1 MILTC
6 TLFIIWEQ
14 EEDKRMQTILNKD
27 FQGAFYPS
35 KTNEKAMIVV
45 SGSDG
50 GIKWANE
57 IASVYSAHGISSL
70 AIAYWKT
77 KHTPKTLE
85 LIPIEIIQSAV
96 LWLKKNGYSK
106 VGIYGVSKGAE
117 LALTSG
123 SLISQI
129 EFVIAV
135 SPSCCV
141 FEGIAKPAY
150 SNTSSWT
157 WGGQPL
163 PYASLH
169 NISVSMIKNI
179 LKNHE
184 FGFVKQY
191 IDVLATNKNEE
202 NTIKVE
208 NINGPILLL
217 SAKEDAQWPSIEM
230 GKMICDRLNNKEF
243 AFPFHHEIFYPASHI
258 LCPVKTKMGLVYRME
273 RQHKKECEMSRKQAL
288 KMSLDWL
295 ERL

>member
-1 MILTC
+1 
-6 TLFIIWEQ
+6 
-14 EEDKRMQTILNKD
+14 MQTILNED
-27 FQGAFYPS
+27 FQGIFYPS
-35 KTNEKAMIVV
+35 RTNGKAMVVV

-50 GIKWANE
+50 GIRWANE
-57 IASVYSAHGISSL
+57 IASIFSIHGISSL
-70 AIAYWKT
+70 AVAYWKT
-77 KHTPKTLE
+77 KYTSKTLA
-85 LIPIEIIQSAV
+85 LIPIQIIQSAV

-106 VGIYGVSKGAE
+106 IGIYGVSKGAE

-163 PYASLH
+163 PYASFQS
-169 NISVSMIKNI
+169 ISVSVIKNI

-191 IDVLATNKNEE
+191 TDVLAKNKNEE

-208 NINGPILLL
+208 NINSPILLL
-217 SAKEDAQWPSIEM
+217 SAKEDAQWPSADM
-230 GKMICDRLNNKEF
+230 GKMICDRLSKKEF
-243 AFPFHHEIFYPASHI
+243 SFPFHHEIFYPASHI
-258 LCPVKTKMGLVYRME
+258 LCPVETKMRLAYRME
-273 RQHKKECEMSRKQAL
+273 RQHSKECKESRKQAL

-295 ERL
+295 ARL

>member
-1 MILTC
+1 M
-6 TLFIIWEQ
+6 
-14 EEDKRMQTILNKD
+14 KTIFRKD
-27 FQGAFYPS
+27 FQGIFYPS
-35 KTNEKAMIVV
+35 KTSDKAMIVV

-50 GIKWANE
+50 GIKWANK
-57 IASVYSAHGISSL
+57 IASVYSEHGIPSL

-77 KHTPKTLE
+77 KYTPKALA
-85 LIPIEIIQSAV
+85 LIPIEIIQHAV
-96 LWLKKNGYSK
+96 LWLMKNGYSK
-106 VGIYGVSKGAE
+106 VGIYGISKGAE

-123 SLISQI
+123 SLIPQI

-157 WGGQPL
+157 WGGKPL
-163 PYASLH
+163 PYASFH
-169 NISVSMIKNI
+169 NISVSIIKNI
-179 LKNHE
+179 LKNYE

-191 IDVLATNKNEE
+191 IDVLETNKNEE

-217 SAKEDAQWPSIEM
+217 SAKEDAQWPSVKM
-230 GKMICDRLNNKEF
+230 GKMICDRLNDKEF
-243 AFPFHHEIFYPASHI
+243 EFPFHHEIFYPASHI
-258 LCPVKTKMGLVYRME
+258 LCPVKTKMRFVYRIE
-273 RQHKKECEMSRKQAL
+273 RRHKKECEMARKQAL

-295 ERL
+295 ARL

>member
-1 MILTC
+1 
-6 TLFIIWEQ
+6 
-14 EEDKRMQTILNKD
+14 MQTILNKD
-27 FQGAFYPS
+27 FQGVFYPS

-50 GIKWANE
+50 GIKWGNE

-77 KHTPKTLE
+77 KYSPKTLE

-96 LWLKKNGYSK
+96 LWLKKKSYSK
-106 VGIYGVSKGAE
+106 VGIYGISKGAE

-123 SLISQI
+123 SLIPQI

-141 FEGIAKPAY
+141 FEGIAKPTY

-157 WGGQPL
+157 WRGQPL
-163 PYASLH
+163 TYASFK
-169 NISVSMIKNI
+169 NIPVNIIKNI
-179 LKNHE
+179 MKNHE
-184 FGFVKQY
+184 FGFVEQY
-191 IDVLATNKNEE
+191 LEVLKRNKKEE

-217 SAKEDAQWPSIEM
+217 SAKEDAQWPSAEM
-230 GKMICDRLNNKEF
+230 GKMICDRLNNTEF
-243 AFPFHHEIFYPASHI
+243 TFPFHHEIFYPASHI
-258 LCPVKTKMGLVYRME
+258 LCPVKTKMRLVYHIE

-295 ERL
+295 ARL

>member
-1 MILTC
+1 
-6 TLFIIWEQ
+6 
-14 EEDKRMQTILNKD
+14 MQTILSKD
-27 FQGAFYPS
+27 FQGVFYPS

-50 GIKWANE
+50 GIRWANE
-57 IASVYSAHGISSL
+57 IASVFSAHDISSL
-70 AIAYWKT
+70 AVAYWKT
-77 KHTPKTLE
+77 KYTSKTLA

-117 LALTSG
+117 LALISG
-123 SLISQI
+123 SLIPQI
-129 EFVIAV
+129 ERVIAV
-135 SPSCCV
+135 SPCCCV

-163 PYASLH
+163 PYASFH
-169 NISVSMIKNI
+169 NISVSVIKNI
-179 LKNHE
+179 IKNHE

-217 SAKEDAQWPSIEM
+217 SAKEDAQWPSAEM
-230 GKMICDRLNNKEF
+230 GNMICNRLSNKEF

-258 LCPVKTKMGLVYRME
+258 LCPVKTKMRLAYRME
-273 RQHKKECEMSRKQAL
+273 RQHKKECEVSRKQAL

-295 ERL
+295 ARL

>member
-1 MILTC
+1 
-6 TLFIIWEQ
+6 
-14 EEDKRMQTILNKD
+14 MQIILNKN
-27 FQGAFYPS
+27 FQGVFYPS

-77 KHTPKTLE
+77 KYTPKTLA

-106 VGIYGVSKGAE
+106 VGIYGFSKGAE

-123 SLISQI
+123 SLIPQI

-141 FEGIAKPAY
+141 FEGIAKPFY

-157 WGGQPL
+157 WGGRPL
-163 PYASLH
+163 PYVSFH
-169 NISVSMIKNI
+169 NISVSILRNI
-179 LKNHE
+179 MKNHE

-191 IDVLATNKNEE
+191 IEVLETNRNEE

-217 SAKEDAQWPSIEM
+217 SAKEDAQWPSAEM
-230 GKMICDRLNNKEF
+230 GEMICDRLNNKEF
-243 AFPFHHEIFYPASHI
+243 TFTFNHEIFYLASHI
-258 LCPVKTKMGLVYRME
+258 LCPVKTKMRLAYRME
-273 RQHKKECEMSRKQAL
+273 RQHKKECEVSRNQAL
-288 KMSLDWL
+288 KMSLVWL
-295 ERL
+295 ARL